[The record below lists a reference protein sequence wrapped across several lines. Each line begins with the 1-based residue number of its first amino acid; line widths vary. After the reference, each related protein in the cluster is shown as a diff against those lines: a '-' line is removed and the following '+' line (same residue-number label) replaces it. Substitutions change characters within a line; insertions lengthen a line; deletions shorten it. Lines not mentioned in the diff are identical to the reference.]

1 MTKPVAV
8 ELCCHATTLIATVVT
23 LLSAQCAY
31 LFQNCSQMLSKIAPQ
46 IGALSI
52 FALLFFSAIC
62 NLKIMKASVIDF
74 FKNPFTV
81 KSVSGQ
87 ACFVGVCFTNYTL

>member
-8 ELCCHATTLIATVVT
+8 ELRCNVTTLIATVVT
-23 LLSAQCAY
+23 LLSALCAY

-52 FALLFFSAIC
+52 FALLFFGAIC
-62 NLKIMKASVIDF
+62 NLKIMKASVI
-74 FKNPFTV
+74 NPFMV

-87 ACFVGVCFTNYTL
+87 AYFVGVCFTNYTL

>member
-1 MTKPVAV
+1 
-8 ELCCHATTLIATVVT
+8 
-23 LLSAQCAY
+23 
-31 LFQNCSQMLSKIAPQ
+31 MLSKIAPQ

-52 FALLFFSAIC
+52 FALLFFGAIC

-74 FKNPFTV
+74 FENPFTV

-87 ACFVGVCFTNYTL
+87 AYFMGVCFTNYTL